1 MMLPGKTTWTT
12 ASVYRETSDA
22 VTIVFDTNN
31 KPFHYRAG
39 QFVTLSLVID
49 GEAVARSYSLSSC
62 PGTDEKPSIT
72 VKRIENGIVSN
83 YIFRHAEEIESWIVE
98 GPFGEFY
105 PGTEVMESKHVFL
118 VAAGSGI
125 TPLFSIL
132 KYLLQNSAMKV
143 TLLYSSKRWNE
154 TIFHSV
160 LGYLEKIY
168 PERFSIV
175 YFFTAAGGNAGYE
188 QSNYVQGRISKLVLK
203 KLLKKEEVPP
213 YIFVCGP
220 YPFNEFI
227 IESLH
232 ALNIA
237 DRLIQRE
244 YFSVPDKEPSISMP
258 EKALE
263 VLLHFNEQSN
273 LLEVNPGQT
282 ILDAALAD
290 KIPLPYSCKQ
300 GSCGVCIARRIS
312 GTVHMKKNFALE
324 ESAVDAGDI
333 LLCQAH
339 PMDNNVTIEL
349 NRF

>member
-1 MMLPGKTTWTT
+1 MLPGKTTWRT

-39 QFVTLSLVID
+39 QFVTISLVIV
-49 GEAVARSYSLSSC
+49 GEAASRSYSLSSC
-62 PGTDEKPSIT
+62 PGNDEKPSIT
-72 VKRIENGIVSN
+72 VKRIENGLVSN

-105 PGTEVMESKHVFL
+105 PGTEVAASQHVFL
-118 VAAGSGI
+118 IGAGSGI

-132 KYLLQNSAMKV
+132 KYLLQHTTTRV
-143 TLLYSSKRWNE
+143 TLLYSSKNWNE
-154 TIFHSV
+154 TIFRSV

-168 PERFSIV
+168 SERFSII
-175 YFFTAAGGNAGYE
+175 YFFTADGGNADFE
-188 QSNYVQGRISKLVLK
+188 QSNYVKGRISKLILK

-220 YPFNEFI
+220 YSFNEFI
-227 IESLH
+227 IENLH
-232 ALNIA
+232 ALNIN
-237 DRLIQRE
+237 DRQIQRE
-244 YFSVPDKEPSISMP
+244 YFSVPDQDSAASLP
-258 EKALE
+258 EKMLE

-282 ILDAALAD
+282 ILDAALTD

-300 GSCGVCIARRIS
+300 GTCGVCTARRRS
-312 GTVHMKKNFALE
+312 GTVFMKKNFALE
-324 ESAVDAGDI
+324 DSAVAAGDI

-339 PMDNNVTIEL
+339 PLDNNVTIEL
-349 NRF
+349 NSF